1 MLNKGNIIFLS
12 LIILNIIIGFVNA
25 IIESNNYDL
34 KTIENIEKLNNRFYY
49 EEQIVDFINDNY
61 KDLKDEDYIIDK
73 ITIKV
78 EIKKEELKV
87 YIYDLDV
94 FITFI
99 IKDDKVNDYY

>member
-34 KTIENIEKLNNRFYY
+34 KTIENIEKLNIIFYY

-78 EIKKEELKV
+78 EIEKEELKV

-99 IKDDKVNDYY
+99 IKDDKVIDYY

>member
-99 IKDDKVNDYY
+99 IKDDKVIDYY